1 MRAVVCFH
9 NHGCHVLDPL
19 LKRGFRHVFCALESG
34 DCWIMIDGRAG
45 VMVIEAVAPAG
56 YDLATF
62 YRAQGFTVI
71 ETNQGSK
78 PLRTPLVASN
88 CVGFVKAVLGIRCAA
103 VTPWRLYKHLLRRQ
117 S

>member
-1 MRAVVCFH
+1 MKALAVFH
-9 NHGCHVLDPL
+9 DHGCHILDPL

-34 DCWIMIDGRAG
+34 DYWITIDGRAG
-45 VMVIEAVAPAG
+45 VLVIEAVAPAG

-62 YRAQGFTVI
+62 YRAEGFTVI
-71 ETNQGSK
+71 ETNQSST
-78 PLRTPLVASN
+78 PLRTPLVTAN

-103 VTPWRLYKHLLRRQ
+103 MTPWRLYMHLRRE